1 MFLHS
6 FVKQNINYLH
16 FHTTMENIYALL
28 FTQLLFLLSQTAVF
42 VFVATH
48 HKEIKVL
55 QGRQQIS
62 DTKIQEMD
70 WTVRVFRENIQIS
83 DIKIQQVLQYQERL
97 AEKLHTNIIC
107 MQEMINKTQCETVVI
122 NDRIHMTKREL
133 EEKITGL
140 IKMQEKVV
148 LYIQDNIHELK
159 TIYKPMIT
167 AGLPE
172 TS

>member
-1 MFLHS
+1 
-6 FVKQNINYLH
+6 
-16 FHTTMENIYALL
+16 MENIYALL
-28 FTQLLFLLSQTAVF
+28 FTQVLFLLSQTALF

-48 HKEIKVL
+48 HSEIKRLQIKHKTNEERL
-55 QGRQQIS
+55 QG
-62 DTKIQEMD
+62 MD
-70 WTVRVFRENIQIS
+70 WSVRVFRENVQIS

-159 TIYKPMIT
+159 MIYKPMIT
-167 AGLPE
+167 APIG
-172 TS
+172 SS